1 MKVVKLTEVKE
12 MKGKG
17 FTLWQLINPNT
28 VGSKNAMLFV
38 VTIEPGGKIPVHKH
52 GPADVTIY
60 VLEGR
65 GAFLVGEER
74 QSLEPET
81 ALYVPVGV
89 GIGLENIG
97 GKPLRFVVAIAPPI
111 DIETCPVCG
120 IKIKNP

>member
-1 MKVVKLTEVKE
+1 MKVVKLTDINE
-12 MKGKG
+12 MKGEG
-17 FTLWQLINPNT
+17 FALWQLINPNT

-52 GPADVTIY
+52 GSADVTIY
-60 VLEGR
+60 ILEGQ

-74 QSLEPET
+74 QILESET
-81 ALYVPVGV
+81 ALYVPVDV

-97 GKPLRFVVAIAPPI
+97 RETLRFVVAIAPPI

-120 IKIKNP
+120 IKIKNL

>member
-1 MKVVKLTEVKE
+1 MNVVRLTEVKE

-17 FTLWQLINPNT
+17 FALWQLINPNT

-65 GAFLVGEER
+65 GAFQVGEER
-74 QSLEPET
+74 QILEPET

-97 GKPLRFVVAIAPPI
+97 GKNLRFVVAIAPPI